1 MADHPQA
8 RRDGLITQELADELV
23 VYDVDSNEA
32 HCLNA
37 AAAQVWRRCDGETP
51 IEDLAATLE
60 GETDRDVATD
70 VARHALDQ
78 LAASALLERSIEP
91 SGITRGQL
99 VRRVGVAAAVALP
112 LVSSIVAPTAAE
124 AQTPPPTTPGGATTT
139 AGPPQTTTPGPPPQ
153 VG

>member
-1 MADHPQA
+1 MTDHPQA

-37 AAAQVWRRCDGETP
+37 AAAQVWRRCDGETS
-51 IEDLAATLE
+51 IEDLAAALE
-60 GETDRDVATD
+60 GETDRDAAPD

-78 LAASALLERSIEP
+78 LAASGLLERSIDP

-124 AQTPPPTTPGGATTT
+124 AQTPPPTTPGPTTT
-139 AGPPQTTTPGPPPQ
+139 SGPPQTTTPGPPPQ